1 MPEELPDP
9 RDQKDRIS
17 DTGSVDKRKEFGK
30 LSDEKPS
37 DLEAE
42 RAFLRSKI
50 ELVRLD
56 PSLHDDDKERFIKEL
71 QGRID
76 SLGARLGDQQ

>member
-1 MPEELPDP
+1 MLEELPDP
-9 RDQKDRIS
+9 RDQKDRTS
-17 DTGSVDKRKEFGK
+17 TDSVDRRKEFEK
-30 LSDEKPS
+30 LLERKPS

-56 PSLHDDDKERFIKEL
+56 PNLADEDKTRLIREL
-71 QGRID
+71 QVRLD
-76 SLGARLGDQQ
+76 SLPEI